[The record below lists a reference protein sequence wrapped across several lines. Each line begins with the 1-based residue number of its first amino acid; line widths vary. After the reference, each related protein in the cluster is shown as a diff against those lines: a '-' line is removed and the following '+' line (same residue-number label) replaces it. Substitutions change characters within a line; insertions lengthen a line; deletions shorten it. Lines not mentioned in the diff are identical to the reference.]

1 MAISRQKEARSRD
14 YGLLLFL
21 MTSRVLYSA
30 QYHSQHFKHQT
41 FEPFGALYMLSHY
54 NKYPVRPGF
63 EPGTLRLQA
72 PVDTKEPSGP
82 ARIPVKNVG
91 TLLA

>member
-1 MAISRQKEARSRD
+1 MA
-14 YGLLLFL
+14 
-21 MTSRVLYSA
+21 YSYFSWL
-30 QYHSQHFKHQT
+30 QGFYQT
-41 FEPFGALYMLSHY
+41 FEQFGALYMLSLY

-72 PVDTKEPSGP
+72 PVNTKEPSRS